1 MVIPFEAI
9 FIPQGYS
16 KPSSYFIV
24 TPQTYKNVIGFT
36 PVTYNEYFNIN
47 NDSIDIGKQYLNQ
60 DQYFT
65 DRVDML
71 SYELVYSD
79 MFHTKQRER
88 ISQMIQTL
96 EREARIT
103 TVNIELEV
111 KEQYLDE
118 EEVKKRKIEI
128 GDKVR
133 VRTNLLSKA
142 YNGILY
148 NKPLMSKY
156 EGEVT
161 TVTDITYNRGKRFI
175 KLQIDNERFTWGEDM
190 LIKII
195 DKDNKEE

>member
-1 MVIPFEAI
+1 MVIPFKAI

-47 NDSIDIGKQYLNQ
+47 NDGIDIGKQYLNQ
-60 DQYFT
+60 DQYFL

-111 KEQYLDE
+111 KESYLDE
-118 EEVKKRKIEI
+118 EEVKKRKIEV

-156 EGEVT
+156 EGEIT
-161 TVTDITYNRGKRFI
+161 TVTDITVNKGKRFI
-175 KLQIDNERFTWGEDM
+175 KLQIDDEKFTWGEDM